1 MLLKVYLTPV
11 FGILLY
17 KEKKVEK
24 SQNHMYELLAMEIY
38 YGSTSEFLSALL
50 KF

>member
-17 KEKKVEK
+17 KKKKVEK
-24 SQNHMYELLAMEIY
+24 SHNHIYEFLAMEIY
-38 YGSTSEFLSALL
+38 YDSTSEFLSALL
-50 KF
+50 NF